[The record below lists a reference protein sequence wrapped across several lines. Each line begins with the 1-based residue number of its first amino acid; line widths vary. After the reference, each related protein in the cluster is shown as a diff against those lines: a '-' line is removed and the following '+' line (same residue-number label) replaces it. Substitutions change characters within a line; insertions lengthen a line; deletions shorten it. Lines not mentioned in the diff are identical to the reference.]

1 MKLSKEALM
10 MEQTQDFSRRQK
22 WLPRIYAIMMLSF
35 TGVYAVL
42 MNYSEA
48 VSEQWI
54 GMTIGY
60 SLMIGSFSFI
70 YGMWLTFAYLFV
82 EGKDGKSSQWIFSS
96 VCYMPFSMDNWR
108 KWAKK
113 QAMCNIRKCSGFET
127 LILAAGMFIKPSK
140 DNRFGSKIY
149 IPDDWFMSIMV
160 CLIGTLLAFLCMYFG
175 YQVLISSVIKKQ
187 KKMRVGG
194 KGKKHSIT

>member
-10 MEQTQDFSRRQK
+10 MEQAQDFSRRQK
-22 WLPRIYAIMMLSF
+22 WLPRIYAIMVLSF

-48 VSEQWI
+48 ISEQWR

-96 VCYMPFSMDNWR
+96 VCYMPFSIDNWR
-108 KWAKK
+108 KWVKK
-113 QAMCNIRKCSGFET
+113 QAMCNIRRCSGFEM

-140 DNRFGSKIY
+140 DNQFGSKIY

-175 YQVLISSVIKKQ
+175 YQVLISSVIEKQ
-187 KKMRVGG
+187 EKMRVGG
-194 KGKKHSIT
+194 KGKKHSIR

>member
-10 MEQTQDFSRRQK
+10 MERAQNFSRRQK
-22 WLPRIYAIMMLSF
+22 WLPRIYAIMILSF

-96 VCYMPFSMDNWR
+96 VCYMPFSIDNWR

-113 QAMCNIRKCSGFET
+113 QAMCNIRKCSGLEM

-175 YQVLISSVIKKQ
+175 YQVLISSVIEKQ